1 MTELWTIYHE
11 AKPPVRPAGGIVK
24 QYMVADA
31 ESTLGSRFAS
41 MNCYYDIWVRGQV
54 KQPKIVG
61 FQAYRKHFNF
71 RDHHMTGWEEVPTK
85 TFYEYQDWLYKW
97 DGGAIED
104 FLDKYD
110 MIIPP
115 PFDLTAQG
123 GLSADFCR
131 SRSWADWRAFREVM
145 AGPDAIGGWDWNIG
159 HVTSHWFVCKWP
171 LFDEFMT
178 DWWKVFK
185 ELEPR
190 VKSEDAQGNE
200 PYKTRCFDFLTE
212 RFFTLWLASHPSIR
226 TKVFPLMIS
235 WEAR

>member
-11 AKPPVRPAGGIVK
+11 AKPPHRVANGIVK
-24 QYMVADA
+24 QYVVQKKPF
-31 ESTLGSRFAS
+31 LGPRFAS
-41 MNCYYDIWVRGQV
+41 MNCYYDVWTSGHQSPDI
-54 KQPKIVG
+54 IG

-71 RDHHMTGWEEVPTK
+71 RDHHMAGWEEVQPRA
-85 TFYEYQDWLYKW
+85 FYEYQDWLYKW

-115 PFDLTAQG
+115 TFDLTAQG
-123 GLSADFCR
+123 GLTADFCR
-131 SRSWADWRAFREVM
+131 SRSYQDWMAFVKVM
-145 AGPDAIGGWDWNIG
+145 GNDWKWDIN

-185 ELEPR
+185 ELEPC
-190 VKSEDAQGNE
+190 VKGEDANGNLV
-200 PYKTRCFDFLTE
+200 YFTRALDFITE
-212 RFFTLWLASHPSIR
+212 RFFTLWLAAHPSIR
-226 TKVFPLMIS
+226 TKTFPLMIS
-235 WEAR
+235 WDAR

>member
-1 MTELWTIYHE
+1 MIDLWTVYHK
-11 AKPPVRPAGGIVK
+11 AKPPTRPAGGIVK
-24 QYMVADA
+24 QYVVGTDDK
-31 ESTLGSRFAS
+31 LPSRFAS
-41 MNCYYDIWVRGQV
+41 MNCYYDVWRSPI
-54 KQPKIVG
+54 QPDIVG

-71 RDHHMTGWEEVPTK
+71 RDHHMIGWQEVSTRE
-85 TFYEYQDWLYKW
+85 FYEYQDWLYRW
-97 DGGAIED
+97 DGGTIED
-104 FLDKYD
+104 MLNKYD

-123 GLSADFCR
+123 GLSRDFCA
-131 SRSWADWRAFREVM
+131 SRSWADWKAFREIM
-145 AGPDAIGGWDWNIG
+145 GGSDATGGWDWNIN
-159 HVTSHWFVCKWP
+159 HVTSHWFVCKWGM
-171 LFDEFMT
+171 FDEFMT
-178 DWWKVFK
+178 AWWKVFK
-185 ELEPR
+185 ELEPC